1 MTDVELDS
9 NFLIEERADYID
21 EDTIKNNTIRT
32 GEFFDIIHNAL
43 ISPCIKLIVGPR
55 GCGKTHLMRYAWVEC
70 KTMITHHYHSMFL
83 LINILS

>member
-21 EDTIKNNTIRT
+21 EDTIKNNTIRS

-43 ISPCIKLIVGPR
+43 ISPGIKLIVGDR
-55 GCGKTHLMRYAWVEC
+55 KSVV
-70 KTMITHHYHSMFL
+70 
-83 LINILS
+83 

>member
-32 GEFFDIIHNAL
+32 GEFSILYI
-43 ISPCIKLIVGPR
+43 
-55 GCGKTHLMRYAWVEC
+55 M
-70 KTMITHHYHSMFL
+70 L
-83 LINILS
+83 LYPQASNL

>member
-32 GEFFDIIHNAL
+32 GEFFDIIDIACFTQL
-43 ISPCIKLIVGPR
+43 LSLTPMWMSCVACSYL
-55 GCGKTHLMRYAWVEC
+55 TLL
-70 KTMITHHYHSMFL
+70 HHS
-83 LINILS
+83 